1 MPTFPAVRAPSIAPS
16 SSVVVVFPFV
26 PVTPRIGFGSSRAA
40 SSISLQTGIPRS
52 RAADDERRLARHA
65 GALDEHVDA
74 VEQGEILVV
83 AERPVGGHDLRPAR
97 LERGLRR
104 PPRAREPEDERPPH
118 SRNWR

>member
-16 SSVVVVFPFV
+16 SSVVVVLPFV
-26 PVTPRIGFGSSRAA
+26 PVTPTIGFGSSRDA

-83 AERPVGGHDLRPAR
+83 AERPVRRDDLGPAR
-97 LERGLRR
+97 LERGLRG
-104 PPRAREPEDERPPH
+104 PARAREPEDERPLQ